1 MNSYFLFLKSKD
13 LRCSHNITP
22 LVFVL
27 SSNAICKGN
36 LLSVFVIGHT
46 IASFAFSLKILLL
59 ITTAGLYPFFS
70 CHQRILYPREVP
82 PHPTTKHMDK
92 GYFPATC
99 LLSLVCKP

>member
-36 LLSVFVIGHT
+36 LLFVFVIGHT
-46 IASFAFSLKILLL
+46 IASLALLL
-59 ITTAGLYPFFS
+59 I
-70 CHQRILYPREVP
+70 
-82 PHPTTKHMDK
+82 
-92 GYFPATC
+92 
-99 LLSLVCKP
+99 